1 MRLAASGTRSVRR
14 SRVAHLSR
22 RGLVAAEDAQE
33 VGDFGEMGE
42 RLLAA
47 LLLQVA
53 DEVEVEEVLPR
64 AAAQGP
70 RFHFRQIDVPQR
82 EDAQAFVE
90 CAGSVAG
97 REDDGDLVTL
107 QPRRDGSGEQEEAR
121 EVLVMILEMRG
132 ENPGPIDAG
141 RDMAGDGGG

>member
-1 MRLAASGTRSVRR
+1 MRLSASGARSARR

-70 RFHFRQIDVPQR
+70 RFHLRQVDITQC
-82 EDAQAFVE
+82 EDTQALVE

-97 REDDGDLVTL
+97 REDDGDLVSF
-107 QPRRDGSGEQEEAR
+107 QAWWNGSGKQEEA
-121 EVLVMILEMRG
+121 
-132 ENPGPIDAG
+132 
-141 RDMAGDGGG
+141 